1 MCAKKRSEKASKYP
15 EHEALEVII
24 RELQK
29 SYTNPI
35 PESRFLSHI
44 QRVAGLVVQ
53 SLTAADQL
61 MVACKIPSIELVSRM
76 IILDKDLQSGRVGTK
91 EELKAALKRLG
102 STPIGKES
110 LYRVV
115 HAISASAIQNALP
128 FASSI
133 PLVEIQRAAFMF
145 AAQPLLQAL
154 MQEGALK

>member
-1 MCAKKRSEKASKYP
+1 MCAKKRKESKYP
-15 EHEALEVII
+15 EHEALEAVI

-44 QRVAGLVVQ
+44 QRVAGLVAQ

-61 MVACKIPSIELVSRM
+61 MVSCRIPSIELVSRM
-76 IILDKDLQSGRVGTK
+76 IILDKDRQTGRTGTK
-91 EELKAALKRLG
+91 EELDKALKALG
-102 STPIGKES
+102 ATPLGKES

-115 HAISASAIQNALP
+115 HAISASAIQNVLP
-128 FASSI
+128 FSSSV
-133 PLVEIQRAAFMF
+133 PLIEVQRAAFRF

-154 MQEGALK
+154 LLEGALK